1 MTRTNW
7 ANLVGWVSALALVGV
22 LGQPVLGQ
30 AAAEKKA
37 TSAAEKG
44 AKAAAGEKAQ
54 ASPKKRT
61 GHQLPP
67 YYAGVIAESQ
77 RAKIEQIQDEY
88 NPKITALK
96 AQLET
101 LTTERNDKVA
111 AVLTADQRAKVE
123 AKKAEAKDKR
133 NAKADGRKPAEG
145 AGKAAK
151 PAAAK

>member
-1 MTRTNW
+1 MTRTNL
-7 ANLVGWVSALALVGV
+7 ANLVGWVSALALVGI

-30 AAAEKKA
+30 ATEKKVVLAAEQ
-37 TSAAEKG
+37 G
-44 AKAAAGEKAQ
+44 AKAAGAEKAQ
-54 ASPKKRT
+54 AAKKKS

-67 YYAGVIAESQ
+67 YYAGVIDETQ
-77 RAKIEQIQDEY
+77 RAKIYQIQDEY

-96 AQLET
+96 AQLDT
-101 LTTERNDKVA
+101 LTTDRNEKVA

-133 NAKADGRKPAEG
+133 NAKADSQKPAEG

>member
-1 MTRTNW
+1 MTRTNL

-30 AAAEKKA
+30 ATEKKVA
-37 TSAAEKG
+37 PAAAQG
-44 AKAAAGEKAQ
+44 AKAAGAEKAQ
-54 ASPKKRT
+54 AAKRKS

-67 YYAGVIAESQ
+67 YYAGVIDETQ
-77 RAKIEQIQDEY
+77 RAKIYQIQDEY

-96 AQLET
+96 AQLDT
-101 LTTERNDKVA
+101 LTTERNEKVA

-123 AKKAEAKDKR
+123 AKKAEAKNKR
-133 NAKADGRKPAEG
+133 NAKKPAEG
-145 AGKAAK
+145 AGKPAK